1 MTNSASR
8 EALQQKSWVERLI
21 QKLFGGPKD
30 REALV
35 ELLRGAKQ
43 RHLMEPDALPMIEGV
58 LDIAELRVRDIMI
71 PRVQMVVVS
80 QDAELASIFPLVI
93 ETAHSRFPVIGEDR
107 SEVVGILLAKD
118 LLPHIRNDE
127 RLLVSEISRP
137 AQFVPE
143 SKRLNVLLREFRTNR
158 NHMAIVVDEY
168 GMADGLI
175 TIEDV
180 LEQIVGEIED
190 EHDFDDEEF
199 VFRRGADQY
208 TVKALMP
215 IDEFNDYYSSSL
227 SDDEFETIGGL
238 IIHTFGYVPERGES
252 VSLNDFRFEVLRSDN
267 RRIHLLK
274 LAVSQSHGIKNGS
287 GGEEGGKKD

>member
-1 MTNSASR
+1 MNTTHSASR
-8 EALQQKSWVERLI
+8 ETLQQKSWIERLV
-21 QKLFGGPKD
+21 QKLFGEPKD
-30 REALV
+30 KEALV
-35 ELLRGAKQ
+35 ELLRDAKQ
-43 RHLMEPDALPMIEGV
+43 RHLMAPDALPMIEGV
-58 LDIAELRVRDIMI
+58 LHISELRVRDIMI
-71 PRVQMVVVS
+71 PRVQMVVVP

-107 SEVVGILLAKD
+107 AEVVGILLAKD
-118 LLPHIRNDE
+118 LVPHTRNNE
-127 RLLVSEISRP
+127 RLLVGDISRP

-143 SKRLNVLLREFRTNR
+143 SKRLNVLLREFRMNR

-168 GMADGLI
+168 GMADGLV

-199 VFRRGADQY
+199 VFRRGTGEY

-215 IDEFNDYYSSSL
+215 IDEFNEYFSSSL

-238 IIHTFGYVPERGES
+238 IINTFGHVPERGES
-252 VSLNDFRFEVLRSDN
+252 VSLNDFRFEVLRSDS

-274 LAVSQSHGIKNGS
+274 LAVNQNHGN
-287 GGEEGGKKD
+287 

>member
-1 MTNSASR
+1 MMTNSTTR
-8 EALQQKSWVERLI
+8 EVLQQKSWIERLV

-30 REALV
+30 RAALV

-58 LDIAELRVRDIMI
+58 LHIAELRVRDIMV
-71 PRVQMVVVS
+71 PRTQMVVVP
-80 QDAELASIFPLVI
+80 QDAELDSIFPLVI

-118 LLPHIRNDE
+118 LLPHIRHNK
-127 RLLVSEISRP
+127 RLLVGEISRT

-143 SKRLNVLLREFRTNR
+143 SKRLNVLLQEFRTNH
-158 NHMAIVVDEY
+158 NHMAIVIDEY
-168 GMADGLI
+168 GMADGLV

-190 EHDFDDEEF
+190 EHDFEDEEF
-199 VFRRGADQY
+199 VFRRGAGEY

-215 IDEFNDYYSSSL
+215 IDEFNDYFFSNL
-227 SDDEFETIGGL
+227 SDSEFDTIGGL
-238 IIHTFGYVPERGES
+238 IVNAFGHVPERGES

-267 RRIHLLK
+267 RRVHLLR
-274 LAVSQSHGIKNGS
+274 LAVSQNHGIKTDSNDKE
-287 GGEEGGKKD
+287 GGE